1 MPKLLVPDSGELAIL
16 AGAGLAARDAL
27 AAVRLLGAAEIAF
40 GVALLWFWRSNALLI
55 LNVVALVAL
64 GLGALVSTPAVFVA
78 MKMCVVFR
86 QLERMTAVRACVSAR
101 AKLRLRRRARGGPS
115 PEHYWG
121 YSSRASP

>member
-1 MPKLLVPDSGELAIL
+1 VPKLLVPDSGELAIL

-78 MKMCVVFR
+78 MKMCLVFR
-86 QLERMTAVRACVSAR
+86 QL
-101 AKLRLRRRARGGPS
+101 
-115 PEHYWG
+115 
-121 YSSRASP
+121 